1 MAIGISN
8 YESREYISKNPIRSS
23 IGAIGYGTVQGIN
36 LAVDTIDLGRDVVK
50 LARLSIKESVIE
62 AEIEAKKAEINGLD
76 ELAKLEAELTAKKV
90 ALTRRARPGA
100 KA

>member
-1 MAIGISN
+1 MAIGVSIN
-8 YESREYISKNPIRSS
+8 HDSREYITKNPIRSS

-36 LAVDTIDLGRDVVK
+36 MVVDTIDLGRDIIK

-62 AEIEAKKAEINGLD
+62 ADIESRKAELNGLD
-76 ELAKLEAELTAKKV
+76 ELARLEAELNAKK
-90 ALTRRARPGA
+90 AKLTKPRA

>member
-1 MAIGISN
+1 MAIGVSIN
-8 YESREYISKNPIRSS
+8 HDSREYITKNPIRSS

-36 LAVDTIDLGRDVVK
+36 MVVDTIDLGKDIIK

-62 AEIEAKKAEINGLD
+62 ADIESRKAELNGLD
-76 ELAKLEAELTAKKV
+76 ELAKLEAELNAKK
-90 ALTRRARPGA
+90 AKLIKPRA

>member
-1 MAIGISN
+1 MAIGVSIN
-8 YESREYISKNPIRSS
+8 HDSREYITKNPIRSS

-36 LAVDTIDLGRDVVK
+36 MVVDTIDLGRDIIK

-62 AEIEAKKAEINGLD
+62 ADIESRKAELNGLD
-76 ELAKLEAELTAKKV
+76 ELAKLEAELNAKK
-90 ALTRRARPGA
+90 AKLTKPRA

>member
-1 MAIGISN
+1 MAIGISIN
-8 YESREYISKNPIRSS
+8 QDSREYITKNPIRSS

-36 LAVDTIDLGRDVVK
+36 MVVDTIDLGRDIIK

-62 AEIEAKKAEINGLD
+62 ADIESRKAELNGLD
-76 ELAKLEAELTAKKV
+76 ELAKLEAELNAKK
-90 ALTRRARPGA
+90 AKLTKPRT

>member
-1 MAIGISN
+1 MAIGVSVN
-8 YESREYISKNPIRSS
+8 PNSREYITKNPIRSS

-36 LAVDTIDLGRDVVK
+36 MVVDTIDLGRDIIK

-62 AEIEAKKAEINGLD
+62 ADIESRKAELNGLD
-76 ELAKLEAELTAKKV
+76 ELARLEAELNAKK
-90 ALTRRARPGA
+90 AKLAKPRA